1 MKQLYKAVVYG
12 CAFLWFAAKV
22 SGAAVQVPV
31 ATDLQR
37 DGAHA
42 LEQHLPI
49 LLAFSADECS
59 YCEMLEEDFLE
70 PMLLSGDYRDKIIIR
85 KLILDNGS
93 SVIDFN
99 GKAIDAT
106 RLSNHYR
113 VFVTP
118 TILFVDANGKELA
131 ERMVGINTPEL
142 YGGYLDVCIE
152 TALLGIRNPDRLA
165 DLTGCRLQLTTP

>member
-12 CAFLWFAAKV
+12 CAFLWLAAEV
-22 SGAAVQVPV
+22 SGAGIQVPV

-37 DGAHA
+37 EGAHA
-42 LEQHLPI
+42 LEQRLPV

-70 PMLLSGDYRDKIIIR
+70 PMLLGGDYRDKIIIR
-85 KLILDNGS
+85 KLVLDNGS

-99 GKAIDAT
+99 GKAVDAT
-106 RLSNHYR
+106 RLSDRYR

-131 ERMVGINTPEL
+131 ERMTGINTPEL
-142 YGGYLDVCIE
+142 YGGYLDACIE
-152 TALLGIRNPDRLA
+152 TALLSIRNPDSLA
-165 DLTGCRLQLTTP
+165 GLTGCRLEPAR

>member
-12 CAFLWFAAKV
+12 CAFLLLAAEV
-22 SGAAVQVPV
+22 SGADVRVPV

-37 DGAHA
+37 DGAQA
-42 LEQHLPI
+42 LQQHLPI

-70 PMLLSGDYRDKIIIR
+70 PMLLGGDYRDKIIIL

-93 SVIDFN
+93 SVINFN
-99 GKAIDAT
+99 GKVIDAT
-106 RLSNHYR
+106 RLSDHYR

-118 TILFVDANGKELA
+118 TILFVDANGNELA

-142 YGGYLDVCIE
+142 YGGYLDACIE
-152 TALLGIRNPDRLA
+152 TALLSIRSPDNLA
-165 DLTGCRLQLTTP
+165 SLTGCRLQPTR

>member
-12 CAFLWFAAKV
+12 CAFLSLAAEA
-22 SGAAVQVPV
+22 SGADVQVPV

-42 LEQHLPI
+42 LEQYLPI

-70 PMLLSGDYRDKIIIR
+70 PMLLGGDYRDKIIIR

-93 SVIDFN
+93 SAINFN
-99 GKAIDAT
+99 GRAIDAT
-106 RLSNHYR
+106 QLSDEYR

-152 TALLGIRNPDRLA
+152 TALLSIRNPDRLA
-165 DLTGCRLQLTTP
+165 ELTGCHLELTR

>member
-1 MKQLYKAVVYG
+1 M
-12 CAFLWFAAKV
+12 
-22 SGAAVQVPV
+22 
-31 ATDLQR
+31 T
-37 DGAHA
+37 
-42 LEQHLPI
+42 
-49 LLAFSADECS
+49 
-59 YCEMLEEDFLE
+59 
-70 PMLLSGDYRDKIIIR
+70 R
-85 KLILDNGS
+85 KLVLDNGS

-106 RLSNHYR
+106 RLSDHYR

-118 TILFVDANGKELA
+118 TILFVDANGRELA

-165 DLTGCRLQLTTP
+165 DLTGCRLELTR

>member
-12 CAFLWFAAKV
+12 CAFLWLAAEV
-22 SGAAVQVPV
+22 SGAGIQVPV
-31 ATDLQR
+31 ATDLQG
-37 DGAHA
+37 DGEHA
-42 LEQHLPI
+42 QEQRLPV

-70 PMLLSGDYRDKIIIR
+70 PMLLGGDYRDKIIIR

-99 GKAIDAT
+99 GKTVDAT
-106 RLSNHYR
+106 RLSDNYR

-142 YGGYLDVCIE
+142 YGGYLDACIE
-152 TALLGIRNPDRLA
+152 TALLSIRNPGSLA
-165 DLTGCRLQLTTP
+165 GLTGCRLEPAR

>member
-1 MKQLYKAVVYG
+1 MNQLYKAGVYG
-12 CAFLWFAAKV
+12 CAFLLLAVEVSAAGV
-22 SGAAVQVPV
+22 RVPV

-37 DGAHA
+37 DGAYA
-42 LEQHLPI
+42 LQQHLPI

-59 YCEMLEEDFLE
+59 YCEMLEQDFLE
-70 PMLLSGDYRDKIIIR
+70 PMLLGGDYRDKIIIR

-93 SVIDFN
+93 SAIGFN

-106 RLSNHYR
+106 RLSDHYR
-113 VFVTP
+113 IFVTP
-118 TILFVDANGKELA
+118 TIVFVDASGKELA

-152 TALLGIRNPDRLA
+152 TALLGIRNPDGLA
-165 DLTGCRLQLTTP
+165 DLNGCRLQLTAP